1 MKFVTIRE
9 LKINGSKVIRS
20 IKKEDAVIT
29 KYGKPTAI
37 LMPIS
42 EDDFEEFVIAH
53 NPKLLREVANAYK
66 EYKEK
71 GGIELDEMVKK
82 IKRRRE

>member
-1 MKFVTIRE
+1 MKFVSIRE
-9 LKINGSKVIRS
+9 LKINGSAVIRN

-29 KYGKPTAI
+29 KYGKPTAVLI
-37 LMPIS
+37 PID

-53 NPKLLREVANAYK
+53 NPKLLAEIAKAYK

-71 GGIELDEMVKK
+71 GGITLDEM
-82 IKRRRE
+82 IEETKRRRE